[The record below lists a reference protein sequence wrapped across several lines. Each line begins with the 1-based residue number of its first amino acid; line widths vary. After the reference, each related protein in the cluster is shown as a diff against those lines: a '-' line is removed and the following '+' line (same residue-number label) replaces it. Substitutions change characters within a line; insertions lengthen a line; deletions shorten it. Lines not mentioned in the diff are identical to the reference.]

1 MAQAITG
8 LPQWLFDNTASLQVW
23 EREQKELNGEGN
35 AESLESLESLE
46 RLKRNLKLAIENELT
61 GHQRRYLSMYFFE
74 ELTMDEIGERVG
86 VNKSTV
92 CRTIQRARK
101 RLNKALKYSF

>member
-23 EREQKELNGEGN
+23 EREN
-35 AESLESLESLE
+35 APDNSPDNSEVLT
-46 RLKRNLKLAIENELT
+46 RAKRNLKSALNELLT
-61 GHQRRYLSMYFFE
+61 PKQRMYLSMYYFE
-74 ELTMDEIGERVG
+74 GLSMGEIGARVG

-92 CRTIQRARK
+92 SRTVARARA